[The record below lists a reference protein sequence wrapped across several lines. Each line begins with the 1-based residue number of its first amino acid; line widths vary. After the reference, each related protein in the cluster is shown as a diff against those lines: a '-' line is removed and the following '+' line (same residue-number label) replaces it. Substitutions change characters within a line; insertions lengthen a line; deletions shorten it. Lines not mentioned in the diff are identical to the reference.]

1 MDERFSLS
9 VAEFGL
15 CLALELRLGE
25 LDGDDGC
32 QALADVVTGNAILT
46 LLDES
51 PSLTPPINGVGES
64 GTEAFLVGSAL
75 DGVDGVGEGVD
86 AGGVRSVPLHRNLQ
100 THTLL
105 GTVGLQGDDGG
116 VDDVAGPRE
125 ESDVVLKALLI
136 EEVLV
141 NRVAVLI
148 SVVGTAVGEH
158 DTQTFIKEGH
168 FTETVRQGLVV
179 ENDGI
184 EDLVG
189 GLETHRGAFVI
200 VGAER
205 LKLLQRTVRLTEA
218 EGLTPVVAVSS
229 DLDDEVGR

>member
-1 MDERFSLS
+1 M
-9 VAEFGL
+9 
-15 CLALELRLGE
+15 
-25 LDGDDGC
+25 
-32 QALADVVTGNAILT
+32 
-46 LLDES
+46 
-51 PSLTPPINGVGES
+51 
-64 GTEAFLVGSAL
+64 
-75 DGVDGVGEGVD
+75 
-86 AGGVRSVPLHRNLQ
+86 
-100 THTLL
+100 
-105 GTVGLQGDDGG
+105 
-116 VDDVAGPRE
+116 
-125 ESDVVLKALLI
+125 
-136 EEVLV
+136 